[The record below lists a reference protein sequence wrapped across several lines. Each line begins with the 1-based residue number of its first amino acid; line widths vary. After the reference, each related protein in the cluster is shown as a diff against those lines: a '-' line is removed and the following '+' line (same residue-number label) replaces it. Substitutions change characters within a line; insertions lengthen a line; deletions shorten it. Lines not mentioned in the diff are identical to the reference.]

1 MDWQKMAKALPYGAS
16 RKVQHCG
23 SSPAARINHSNAGI
37 SLYCFRCG
45 EQEFIPHGPR
55 SAAEILAARAAT
67 EELREARDI
76 PKRCQGLNEEGVPSE
91 ALLWTLRTG
100 LTPEEATNVYGFKYD
115 PKTRRVLIPL
125 KGGFIARA
133 VFMEQ
138 PKYIRSG
145 SMDQEVWEQRV
156 DESNTVVITED
167 ILSAIKV
174 YRSGF
179 SSIAILGTS
188 ISTTAASR
196 IGMYDHVICWTDGD
210 KAGDAAWLKLRKRM
224 ALYDTTLSRI
234 RTKDD
239 PKNIPI
245 TEIKTL
251 IKDTSYEYQ

>member
-1 MDWQKMAKALPYGAS
+1 MDWQSMAKAIPYGAS

-76 PKRCQGLNEEGVPSE
+76 PKRCQGLTEEGVPSE

-100 LTPEEATNVYGFKYD
+100 LTPEEATDVYGFKYD

-125 KGGFIARA
+125 MGGFIARA
-133 VFMEQ
+133 VFKEQ

-145 SMDQEVWEQRV
+145 SMDQEIWEQRV
-156 DESNTVVITED
+156 DESNTCVITED

-196 IGMYDHVICWTDGD
+196 IGTYEHVICWTDGD

-234 RTKDD
+234 RTDDD
-239 PKNIPI
+239 PKNISI
-245 TEIKTL
+245 TEIKRL
-251 IKDTSYEYQ
+251 IGEQNERS